1 VAFEPAQ
8 ATPSSALSERT
19 PHNGD
24 RHKTAPSDAS
34 IWIRCC
40 FGRQQTSKR
49 NCSISG
55 PTLTTIARIPRWKG
69 EHQMRPRH
77 DQSSISARL
86 DGNLTVGTY
95 IRRQWLRDFQKT
107 LDRCDIRSNSA
118 RLPRN
123 HSVFLRRAFRGS
135 DQFTVH
141 CHLVRSGSETQL
153 TFAARLTATSTRI
166 TIRGYCLNR
175 RPQ

>member
-1 VAFEPAQ
+1 MGICEVL
-8 ATPSSALSERT
+8 SAPRSPWQRAYIERVIGSFVV
-19 PHNGD
+19 HN
-24 RHKTAPSDAS
+24 KMAASDAS
-34 IWIRCC
+34 IWIRCF
-40 FGRQQTSKR
+40 FGRQQTSKT

-55 PTLTTIARIPRWKG
+55 RTLTAIARIPRWKG

-95 IRRQWLRDFQKT
+95 TRRQWLRDFQKT

-123 HSVFLRRAFRGS
+123 HSVFLRR
-135 DQFTVH
+135 Q
-141 CHLVRSGSETQL
+141 
-153 TFAARLTATSTRI
+153 FAAPINSLFTATSCVPEVRSSS
-166 TIRGYCLNR
+166 LS
-175 RPQ
+175 QSD